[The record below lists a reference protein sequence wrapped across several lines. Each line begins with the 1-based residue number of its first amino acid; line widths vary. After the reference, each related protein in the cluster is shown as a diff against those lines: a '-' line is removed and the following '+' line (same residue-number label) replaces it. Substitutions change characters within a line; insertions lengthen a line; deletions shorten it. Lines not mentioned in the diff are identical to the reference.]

1 MPKKPA
7 PREESR
13 AKRRLETIAA
23 AVGAI
28 LALATLSII
37 AWDGIADQGRPAL
50 ITLRASAVHAYE
62 DGFVVEIVA
71 QNGGDDT
78 AAELLVEGTL
88 QKGAETV
95 ETSEVLFDYV
105 PSRSSR
111 RGALYFRQD
120 PRQCALLLR
129 AKGYRE
135 P

>member
-23 AVGAI
+23 AIGAI
-28 LALATLSII
+28 LAVATLAII

-50 ITLRASAVHAYE
+50 ITLRAEAVHPHE
-62 DGFVVEIVA
+62 NGFVIEIVA
-71 QNGGDDT
+71 HNGGDDT
-78 AAELLVEGTL
+78 AAELLVEGAL
-88 QKGAETV
+88 QQGGEIV

-120 PRQCALLLR
+120 PRQFALQLR